1 MSAFLLHW
9 VTALLVCVILSSAFI
24 SQYQMEYVA
33 MCILLVDFEYSGGEQ
48 KKIFFFFKKGFKV
61 LTHFKNLLVFSY
73 NIRNLWMLICLHL
86 YIFQT
91 FFFSLNK
98 LQYSNVRNIPFPIT
112 GHICGES
119 AQKQLISLWYFY
131 TGGLMQVPIIQT
143 KSSRQLL
150 LPDKKNK
157 K

>member
-1 MSAFLLHW
+1 MDDNMFAF
-9 VTALLVCVILSSAFI
+9 VAFPN
-24 SQYQMEYVA
+24 
-33 MCILLVDFEYSGGEQ
+33 
-48 KKIFFFFKKGFKV
+48 FFFFFPPS
-61 LTHFKNLLVFSY
+61 T
-73 NIRNLWMLICLHL
+73 
-86 YIFQT
+86 
-91 FFFSLNK
+91 

-150 LPDKKNK
+150 LPDKKKIK
-157 K
+157 KIK